1 MVDDAAKRIIE
12 TFAEID
18 DAIHAARVG
27 ADGKA
32 TDAALHHAI
41 QALHGL
47 RDKVVEIAI
56 KLDNVEAAGD

>member
-1 MVDDAAKRIIE
+1 MDDAATKIIE

-18 DAIHAARVG
+18 DDIHRARAG

-32 TDAALHHAI
+32 TDAALDHAI

-47 RDKVVEIAI
+47 RDKVVELAI
-56 KLDNVEAAGD
+56 KVDNLEAAGD